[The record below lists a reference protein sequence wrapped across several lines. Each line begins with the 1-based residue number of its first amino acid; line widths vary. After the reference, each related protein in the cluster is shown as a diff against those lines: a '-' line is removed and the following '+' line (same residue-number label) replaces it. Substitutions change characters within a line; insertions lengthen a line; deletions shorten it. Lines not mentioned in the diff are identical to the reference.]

1 MQVRL
6 SATVGRTKCG
16 PNKTDCGATVANYL
30 TAIKK
35 SITNSLAA
43 TVFDARGTKAST
55 I

>member
-1 MQVRL
+1 LVEQN
-6 SATVGRTKCG
+6 AAQIKPTV
-16 PNKTDCGATVANYL
+16 ATVANYL